1 MEVVIVAI
9 LVLGSVELV
18 VAAVVLGS
26 LTVVVIDVVVV
37 NSRSEDIFFGG
48 AFSGGGYGSCCGRF
62 S

>member
-9 LVLGSVELV
+9 LVLGSVGLV

-26 LTVVVIDVVVV
+26 FTVVVVD
-37 NSRSEDIFFGG
+37 SRSEDICSGG
-48 AFSGGGYGSCCGRF
+48 GFSGGGCGSCCGGRF